1 MPSHHGGHGGEG
13 HGGGGGGVAEVVKDR
28 ASVVVN
34 EISRGPVNNEIILA
48 NRERDIAVVPPG
60 AQVINEVTTTEVF
73 PGRPGYGYGYGP
85 GPAGYQLCLQCRRY
99 WHNSFS
105 ETVCYRCRSSYGY
118 RDRFDDRYSYRSG
131 YSSSYGYGSERC
143 SYCERLR
150 FEGPGYHGG
159 VSICRDRYGRPA
171 LCRPR
176 RVLVEKKTVKK
187 YYY

>member
-1 MPSHHGGHGGEG
+1 MASHHGGPP
-13 HGGGGGGVAEVVKDR
+13 VAEVVKESSR

-34 EISRGPVNNEIILA
+34 EASRGPVNNEIVVA
-48 NRERDIAVVPPG
+48 NREREVAVVPPG

-73 PGRPGYGYGYGP
+73 PHGPGYGYGYGP
-85 GPAGYQLCLQCRRY
+85 GPVGFQLCSQCRRS
-99 WHNSFS
+99 WHSSFS
-105 ETVCYRCRSSYGY
+105 ETVCYRCRSSYSY

-150 FEGPGYHGG
+150 FEGRGG
-159 VSICRDRYGRPA
+159 VGICRDRCGRPA
-171 LCRPR
+171 LCRTLPR

>member
-1 MPSHHGGHGGEG
+1 MPSHHGGHGG
-13 HGGGGGGVAEVVKDR
+13 GGPAVAEVVKDR

-34 EISRGPVNNEIILA
+34 EVSRGPVNNEIIVA
-48 NRERDIAVVPPG
+48 NRERDVAVVPAG

-73 PGRPGYGYGYGP
+73 PGRPGFGG
-85 GPAGYQLCLQCRRY
+85 
-99 WHNSFS
+99 
-105 ETVCYRCRSSYGY
+105 
-118 RDRFDDRYSYRSG
+118 
-131 YSSSYGYGSERC
+131 SSYGYGSERC
-143 SYCERLR
+143 VYCERLR
-150 FEGPGYHGG
+150 FEGPGYHHGG

>member
-1 MPSHHGGHGGEG
+1 MPSHHGGHGG
-13 HGGGGGGVAEVVKDR
+13 HGGGGPAVAEVVKDR

-34 EISRGPVNNEIILA
+34 EVSRGPVNNEIIVA
-48 NRERDIAVVPPG
+48 NRERDVAVVPAG

-73 PGRPGYGYGYGP
+73 PGRPGYGYGYEP
-85 GPAGYQLCLQCRRY
+85 GPAGNQLCTQCRRY
-99 WHNSFS
+99 WHNSFT

-118 RDRFDDRYSYRSG
+118 RDRFDDRLSYRSG
-131 YSSSYGYGSERC
+131 YSGSSYGGYGSERC
-143 SYCERLR
+143 AYCERLR
-150 FEGPGYHGG
+150 FEGPGYRHDG

-176 RVLVEKKTVKK
+176 RVLVEKTVKK